1 MLFEEK
7 ITDEVETAYFEL
19 KQKLIH
25 LGLRKP
31 KYGEAI
37 KYAQCMADNDSSMAI
52 TPDGH
57 IGKCEHFSEDYFVGS
72 IYDKNLKYTKISID
86 VNPNNMM

>member
-25 LGLRKP
+25 LGLLKP

-37 KYAQCMADNDSSMAI
+37 KYAQCMADNDSSMVI

-57 IGKCEHFSEDYFVGS
+57 IGKPESQSSHRLLLQFRHRSAV
-72 IYDKNLKYTKISID
+72 
-86 VNPNNMM
+86 